1 MAIFVSPAR
10 FVGRRL
16 LLLANVA
23 RYADRRI
30 SLALAAAAILS
41 AKLVHVYAHADA
53 LPAHALLFW
62 GPSLFAQDTLL
73 LLLLRLLLDGRLPV
87 PARPVASAVASV
99 IAVLVTLLAGISI
112 SFFTVAG
119 LELHWRNLGA
129 AADVSAWRML
139 LTGLLSMCLV
149 LVALVF
155 LAGLLQ
161 APCFLVT
168 GMALDLLRWPIRFFT
183 CRPNSDSAAA
193 FSGSDSGSGSGY
205 RRLLE
210 QHDYDD
216 DEKETG
222 SDSDSELGL
231 RASQELR
238 PASRRLL
245 VVLYLLVGLWL
256 LVQAVNYALR
266 PSDSALVFMSWT
278 LPLLPLVELTLSSH
292 ALSRLRGKDAS
303 SLNGNITALGD
314 PPSLSWLPSKKPLQG
329 FTDWYIPDQ
338 LHYNADQDPIRV
350 SNLDQPPL
358 QELRSALGKLQ
369 IRNVVL
375 LKLEATRKDVF
386 PLKRDGFVWRRLAN
400 GSATGELSDK
410 AEERLASLTPTANFL
425 TGDYADGF
433 KHKEKPRRGGVN
445 FNNAHSASTYTLKSL
460 TASLCGLTPLIIDFN
475 LEYLSHFYQ
484 PCLPHIFEALNHLVD
499 TKARDNNHAGNNTVE
514 ARVNHDDDDSDFTSY
529 PWRSTYMQSVTN
541 TFDRQS
547 PLMPTFG
554 YKPGTV
560 ITKEYL
566 RSSAAKFGR
575 TNVSDINYFGLP
587 EIVLDDYIRDAFSEA
602 RRNKERLFLTHLTS
616 TTHHDFKLPVGETY
630 VPLTDDSEL
639 DSLSH
644 YVNVVG
650 YVDRWIGR
658 VLDIIREEGAEDDTL
673 VVVAGDH
680 GLSIAEQGSVSTYGN
695 GNIGNFGVPLVLSH
709 PKLPNIDINDA
720 VSSIQILPTI
730 LDLLIESG
738 SLSSSQSKAARDL
751 IANYEGKSL
760 IRPQNAGRGPKGLG
774 DWQFSLINPGGTML
788 AVRER
793 SRPGWRLIVPIID
806 NVSWRFTDA
815 DASPHEEESVVAF
828 DLDIF
833 LSDVELKHGR
843 EASDWVRK
851 AAEVTSW
858 YVDENAKRWR
868 FGGQRPKKPRPNP

>member
-1 MAIFVSPAR
+1 MLMAIFVSPAR

-16 LLLANVA
+16 LLLTSIA
-23 RYADRRI
+23 RFADRRI

-87 PARPVASAVASV
+87 PARPVASAVASAV
-99 IAVLVTLLAGISI
+99 AVLVTLLAGISI

-168 GMALDLLRWPIRFFT
+168 GMALDLLRWPIRFFASRST
-183 CRPNSDSAAA
+183 
-193 FSGSDSGSGSGY
+193 SDSGSGSSDSDY
-205 RRLLE
+205 RRLSQQ
-210 QHDYDD
+210 QHDYDNS
-216 DEKETG
+216 EKEAD

-238 PASRRLL
+238 PTSRRLL
-245 VVLYLLVGLWL
+245 AVLYVLVGLWL

-303 SLNGNITALGD
+303 GLNSNMTALGD
-314 PPSLSWLPSKKPLQG
+314 PPSLPWLRSKKPLQG
-329 FTDWYIPDQ
+329 FTDWYLPDQ

-358 QELRSALGKLQ
+358 KELRSALGQLQ

-386 PLKRDGFVWRRLAN
+386 PLKRDGFIWRRLAN
-400 GSATGELSDK
+400 GSVTGELSDA
-410 AEERLASLTPTANFL
+410 AEDRLASLTPVANFL

-433 KHKEKPRRGGVN
+433 EHKKKPRRGGVN
-445 FNNAHSASTYTLKSL
+445 FNNAHTSSTYTLKSL

-484 PCLPHIFEALNHLVD
+484 PCLPHIFQALNQLGED
-499 TKARDNNHAGNNTVE
+499 TRNDTAV
-514 ARVNHDDDDSDFTSY
+514 DDDGSADFRSY

-587 EIVLDDYIRDAFSEA
+587 ETVLDDYVRDAFAEA

-639 DSLSH
+639 DSLSR
-644 YVNVVG
+644 YINVVG
-650 YVDRWIGR
+650 YVDRWVGR

-709 PKLPNIDINDA
+709 PKLPSIDVDDA

-738 SLSSSQSKAARDL
+738 SLSSSQAEAARDL
-751 IANYEGKSL
+751 VGNYEGKSL
-760 IRPQNAGRGPKGLG
+760 IRPQNAGSGPKGLG

-815 DASPHEEESVVAF
+815 DASPHEEESVVVAF

-833 LSDVELKHGR
+833 LSDVESKHGR
-843 EASDWVRK
+843 EASKWVRK